1 MEKKETQMDVMI
13 QETRQYIMDNL
24 TITSMSNE
32 ELEDKIEELIFEKT
46 KDGFFSIEEKVQM
59 VQEIYGSI
67 RGFGILD
74 SILSDDNVTEVMING
89 PDNIFIEKNGTLT
102 KLNRKFESQR
112 RLEDIIQRI
121 VGLAGREVNQANPIV
136 DTRLPDG
143 SRVNVVLPPIALCG
157 PTVTIRKFSK
167 EPMTIEKL
175 ISYGSLTQEIADK
188 LECLVKAKYNIFIS
202 GGTGSGKTTFLNA
215 LSNYIPKTERV
226 ITIEDSA

>member
-32 ELEDKIEELIFEKT
+32 ELEDKIEEIIFEKT

-89 PDNIFIEKNGTLT
+89 PDNIFIEKNGTLI

-167 EPMTIEKL
+167 EPMTIHKL

-188 LECLVKAKYNIFIS
+188 LECLVKRNTIF
-202 GGTGSGKTTFLNA
+202 
-215 LSNYIPKTERV
+215 LSVAEPVPERRPF
-226 ITIEDSA
+226 

>member
-46 KDGFFSIEEKVQM
+46 KDGFFSIEEKVQI

-112 RLEDIIQRI
+112 R
-121 VGLAGREVNQANPIV
+121 
-136 DTRLPDG
+136 
-143 SRVNVVLPPIALCG
+143 
-157 PTVTIRKFSK
+157 
-167 EPMTIEKL
+167 
-175 ISYGSLTQEIADK
+175 
-188 LECLVKAKYNIFIS
+188 
-202 GGTGSGKTTFLNA
+202 
-215 LSNYIPKTERV
+215 
-226 ITIEDSA
+226 

>member
-46 KDGFFSIEEKVQM
+46 KDGFFSIEEKVQI

-143 SRVNVVLPPIALCG
+143 SRF
-157 PTVTIRKFSK
+157 T
-167 EPMTIEKL
+167 
-175 ISYGSLTQEIADK
+175 AD
-188 LECLVKAKYNIFIS
+188 CAVWPN
-202 GGTGSGKTTFLNA
+202 GN
-215 LSNYIPKTERV
+215 
-226 ITIEDSA
+226 DS

>member
-1 MEKKETQMDVMI
+1 MENMEKKETQMDVMI

-89 PDNIFIEKNGTLT
+89 PDNIFIEKNGTLI

-143 SRVNVVLPPIALCG
+143 SRVNV
-157 PTVTIRKFSK
+157 F
-167 EPMTIEKL
+167 
-175 ISYGSLTQEIADK
+175 
-188 LECLVKAKYNIFIS
+188 
-202 GGTGSGKTTFLNA
+202 
-215 LSNYIPKTERV
+215 
-226 ITIEDSA
+226 

>member
-24 TITSMSNE
+24 TITSMSNV

-89 PDNIFIEKNGTLT
+89 PDNIFIEKNGTLI

-121 VGLAGREVNQANPIV
+121 VGLAGREDRREQ
-136 DTRLPDG
+136 G
-143 SRVNVVLPPIALCG
+143 CG
-157 PTVTIRKFSK
+157 PV
-167 EPMTIEKL
+167 
-175 ISYGSLTQEIADK
+175 
-188 LECLVKAKYNIFIS
+188 
-202 GGTGSGKTTFLNA
+202 
-215 LSNYIPKTERV
+215 
-226 ITIEDSA
+226 

>member
-24 TITSMSNE
+24 AITSMSNE

-89 PDNIFIEKNGTLT
+89 PDNIFIEKNGTLINLLDYLYLIQNHC
-102 KLNRKFESQR
+102 KLQI
-112 RLEDIIQRI
+112 L
-121 VGLAGREVNQANPIV
+121 
-136 DTRLPDG
+136 
-143 SRVNVVLPPIALCG
+143 VLYQIL
-157 PTVTIRKFSK
+157 
-167 EPMTIEKL
+167 
-175 ISYGSLTQEIADK
+175 
-188 LECLVKAKYNIFIS
+188 
-202 GGTGSGKTTFLNA
+202 
-215 LSNYIPKTERV
+215 
-226 ITIEDSA
+226 

>member
-89 PDNIFIEKNGTLT
+89 PDNIFIEKNGTLI

-167 EPMTIEKL
+167 EPMTIDKL
-175 ISYGSLTQEIADK
+175 ISET
-188 LECLVKAKYNIFIS
+188 C
-202 GGTGSGKTTFLNA
+202 
-215 LSNYIPKTERV
+215 
-226 ITIEDSA
+226 

>member
-24 TITSMSNE
+24 AITSMSNE

-46 KDGFFSIEEKVQM
+46 KDGFFSIEEKVQI

-157 PTVTIRKFSK
+157 PTVTIRKFSR
-167 EPMTIEKL
+167 
-175 ISYGSLTQEIADK
+175 
-188 LECLVKAKYNIFIS
+188 N
-202 GGTGSGKTTFLNA
+202 
-215 LSNYIPKTERV
+215 R
-226 ITIEDSA
+226 